1 MLLPHF
7 SFEMEEAPLLRD
19 RLALLTRIF
28 FQFFAFTLLFCI
40 LFSKVCVDTLF
51 QSQLDQIQPDLILES
66 SSTLAWKV
74 GTVAR
79 LGEFRR
85 NTWLSVALHRKNI
98 QSEVGTIVGTN
109 VQ

>member
-66 SSTLAWKV
+66 SSTFAWKV
-74 GTVAR
+74 GR

-109 VQ
+109 IQ